1 MSKAKRGCFG
11 CEEFKGRLRLTVP
24 SKYSPTQT
32 QRRISLNMDA
42 TPENRA
48 EAQKIIKRIHAYIEI
63 RKYDP
68 EKLDEYIFGEP
79 ETTAKT
85 PQSTSTKEPSLD
97 ELWSRYVAQKSKNW
111 SQTYIWN
118 TIMSV
123 SSHINKLKTKR
134 LCDALEIESELSDNL
149 TYPSRYRVLNLIST
163 CCNWAVHSQIILRNP
178 FWAIVDGLKAP
189 NSDHDPDPFLR
200 KDMERIIEAFK
211 THPRYSYLAPL
222 VEFLF
227 LTGCRTGE
235 AVGLR
240 WKNVTDRYIYFRE
253 SLSMARGRHIHKEGT
268 KTQAS
273 REFPRANPRLN
284 QLLEQLKPENVNP
297 DDFVLQKPSG
307 GHINRKTFYQNWYGE
322 KHRGGK
328 VYKGIVSKLASKTE
342 EEGGIDHYR
351 CPYSTRH
358 TFITLSL
365 ETMAEKRLLTPSDVS
380 QLAKYVGNSAATIY
394 KHYLGRSGNEEL
406 VNIDI
411 NSPPQTSADGQPS
424 YDELRA
430 QLAAANQR
438 LAQLSESQ
446 QTLTPSL
453 HEPAPVEPTSMPE
466 SPSSE
471 PSETVPSLKVNKK
484 AVSRHNGQTE
494 PSDPKFEQL
503 ALWQALSEMVNPD
516 GE

>member
-1 MSKAKRGCFG
+1 MSKAKRGHFG
-11 CEEFKGRLRLTVP
+11 CEEYKKRLRLTVP
-24 SKYSPTQT
+24 AIYSPTGK
-32 QRRISLNMDA
+32 QRRISLKMDD

-48 EAQKIIKRIHAYIEI
+48 AAQNIIKRIDAHIVVQN
-63 RKYDP
+63 YDP
-68 EKLDEYIFGEP
+68 EKLDEYIFERP

-97 ELWSRYVAQKSKNW
+97 ELWSRYVAQKTKNW
-111 SQTYIWN
+111 SQAYIASI
-118 TIMSV
+118 IMV
-123 SSHINKLKTKR
+123 IGSHINKLTTKR
-134 LCDALEIESELSDNL
+134 LSDALQIESELSHLSYSARYKVL
-149 TYPSRYRVLNLIST
+149 TYIST
-163 CCNWAVHSQIILRNP
+163 CCNWAVHSQIILHNP

-200 KDMERIIEAFK
+200 KEMERIIEAYK

-222 VEFLF
+222 VAFLF

-235 AVGLR
+235 AIGLR
-240 WKNVTDRYIYFRE
+240 WKNVTDKYIYFRE
-253 SLSMARGRHIHKEGT
+253 NLLILRGRHIHKQGT
-268 KTQAS
+268 KTQDS
-273 REFPRANPRLN
+273 REFPRTNPRLN

-297 DDFVLQKPSG
+297 DDFVFQKPSG
-307 GHINRKTFYQNWYGE
+307 GHINRRIFYYTWYGD
-322 KHRGGK
+322 KHRGK
-328 VYKGIVSKLASKTE
+328 FKKGIVSELASKTE

-351 CPYSTRH
+351 CLYSTRH

-365 ETMAEKRLLTPSDVS
+365 ETMAEKRQLTPSDVS
-380 QLAKYVGNSAATIY
+380 QLAKYVGNSAEMIY

-438 LAQLSESQ
+438 IAQLSEPR
-446 QTLTPSL
+446 QTLTPSV
-453 HEPAPVEPTSMPE
+453 HEPAPVELTSMPE

-503 ALWQALSEMVNPD
+503 ALLEILTEMVNPD